1 MVKILFRCVRLSFVS
16 VMSKQSIRYQNQ
28 IENRDI
34 KDGEVISLIETGG
47 RGRGAKLWRGGG
59 NIS

>member
-47 RGRGAKLWRGGG
+47 GDWGAKLWSLG
-59 NIS
+59 ISI